1 MARRSTVSH
10 DEKNPLRSFVDST
23 VSVAFSRLVMPM
35 ALAII
40 GWFMT
45 QAMGDIKTSLYS
57 LGSTVQAQSIDVAV
71 LKSKMDNTIKSIERL
86 NSVVTI
92 KNKNE

>member
-1 MARRSTVSH
+1 
-10 DEKNPLRSFVDST
+10 
-23 VSVAFSRLVMPM
+23 MPM